1 MNSIEGYVHVY
12 RNLHKNCYSIRQR
25 GKVIAHLPSLFLEDV
40 SFHVQPSG
48 RQRVIDSG
56 KKNVHAYVKG
66 KLSNPS
72 GSFSFNLLDR
82 VRYNPFD
89 TDTFMA
95 QDESRHWSPIHHADY
110 LFLPEDFQLTQIRK
124 ETPHDSI

>member
-25 GKVIAHLPSLFLEDV
+25 GKVVAHLPSLLLEDV

-48 RQRVIDSG
+48 RKRVLESG

-66 KLSNPS
+66 KLSTPT
-72 GSFSFNLLDR
+72 GSFLFDPSLR
-82 VRYNPFD
+82 IRYNPFE
-89 TDTFMA
+89 TDTFLA
-95 QDESRHWSPIHHADY
+95 QDESRHWSPIHQADY
-110 LFLPEDFQLTQIRK
+110 LFLPEDFQLLQIRK
-124 ETPHDSI
+124 EPLT